1 MFDVMTIVIT
11 ICGIIAFTCV
21 AGPMFLVYVDRCL
34 DKMTNKT
41 TDVVQS

>member
-1 MFDVMTIVIT
+1 MSEILMVVS
-11 ICGIIAFTCV
+11 GALALIIG
-21 AGPMFLVYVDRCL
+21 GPMFLVYVDRCL